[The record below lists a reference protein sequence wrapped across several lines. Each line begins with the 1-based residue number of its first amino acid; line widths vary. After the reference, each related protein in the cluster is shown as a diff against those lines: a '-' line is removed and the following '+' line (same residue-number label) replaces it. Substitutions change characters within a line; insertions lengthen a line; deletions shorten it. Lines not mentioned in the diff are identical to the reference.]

1 MNLLGIAYLL
11 LAGISLIALI
21 AGTVLVMIE
30 FGRRFAA
37 LVKRFRSSRGTD
49 QVDYRLNPP
58 VDLEDQIEELKTQPD
73 DFDTRSIKGT
83 AVSFAEIKSAAASG
97 DWDRAAPG
105 LLIICGLGGLIF
117 FGALATADYLDAMP
131 LGIVVVAIAGV
142 WVIRMLIKFYR
153 A

>member
-30 FGRRFAA
+30 IGRRFAV
-37 LVKRFRSSRGTD
+37 LVNRFRTSRGVN
-49 QVDYRLNPP
+49 QVDYRLNPL
-58 VDLEDQIEELKTQPD
+58 VDLGDQLEELKTQPD

-83 AVSFAEIKSAAASG
+83 ALSFAEIKAAAASG
-97 DWDRAAPG
+97 DWGRAAPG
-105 LLIICGLGGLIF
+105 LLIICGVGGLIF
-117 FGALATADYLDAMP
+117 FGALAAADYLDAMP
-131 LGIVVVAIAGV
+131 LGLVVVAIAGI
-142 WVIRMLIKFYR
+142 WVIQMLIKFFR